1 MFLLKYV
8 TKYCVNLRCRAYQFD
23 TFVYCNLIAIAV
35 TINTSI
41 TSHNYHF
48 FLVFGIIMFVDYWK
62 FDGSNL
68 LPIFTILCIR
78 SIGLIYYSLQ
88 ICASVLSPHPGNH
101 NFTLLLWPVAFFSDS
116 TYQWYHTVFVF
127 LCWAFIALSIM
138 PSMLSQMAGCL
149 FLITEKYS
157 IVSIFTT
164 PIFISLLMSTLVSM
178 FRYYKQS
185 INEHGIEDNS
195 PISHFPLDIHSE
207 VGLLGHRVVLLKN
220 ARGTSI
226 SFS

>member
-1 MFLLKYV
+1 
-8 TKYCVNLRCRAYQFD
+8 
-23 TFVYCNLIAIAV
+23 
-35 TINTSI
+35 
-41 TSHNYHF
+41 
-48 FLVFGIIMFVDYWK
+48 
-62 FDGSNL
+62 
-68 LPIFTILCIR
+68 
-78 SIGLIYYSLQ
+78 
-88 ICASVLSPHPGNH
+88 
-101 NFTLLLWPVAFFSDS
+101 
-116 TYQWYHTVFVF
+116 
-127 LCWAFIALSIM
+127 M

-220 ARGTSI
+220 A
-226 SFS
+226 